1 MALLYA
7 TVGTGHRTA
16 ALALGEWF
24 RREGRDVKVQCL
36 DVLSFASPLVRGFIS
51 RSYLEMVKRAPRLW
65 GYFYDTLDDPEAREG
80 LLNSLNEM
88 TARLNLRR
96 LRRRLEAFRPHA
108 LFCTHFFGAGS
119 LAEAF
124 APQVPLYYVNTDF
137 LSHVFH
143 RNRLFAGW
151 FVAGPEAV
159 RQYAAD
165 GITEKVHETGIPVF
179 PSYASPP
186 GREAARG
193 ALGLPSEGRVVLVIS
208 GGIGVGPI
216 EEVVASLASREDWTT
231 LVVCGNNQRLQRRMQ
246 RVFASR
252 PQVRVKGFVE
262 DILEHYAA
270 SDLVVMKPGG
280 LCTSEVLCLGLP
292 ILLMDPIP
300 GQEQRNSDYLLDR
313 GAARVLFEVRRT
325 AERVE
330 EILGDPQE
338 LVRLR
343 EACSR
348 LARPFAGRE
357 VVRAVF
363 REQGWGD
370 PCGTFG
376 PS

>member
-1 MALLYA
+1 MEIRVALLYA

-24 RREGRDVKVQCL
+24 RREGQDVKVQCL
-36 DVLSFASPLVRGFIS
+36 DVLSFSSPLVRGFIS

-65 GYFYDTLDDPEAREG
+65 GYFYDTLDDPEARDG
-80 LLNSLNEM
+80 LLGSLNEM
-88 TARLNLRR
+88 TAKLNLRR
-96 LRRRLEAFRPHA
+96 LKRRLEAFGPHA
-108 LFCTHFFGAGS
+108 LFCTHFFGAGP

-151 FVAGPEAV
+151 FVAGPEAA

-179 PSYASPP
+179 PAYASPP
-186 GREAARG
+186 GREEARAA
-193 ALGLPSEGRVVLVIS
+193 LNLPREGRVVLVIS

-216 EEVVASLASREDWTT
+216 EEAVASLARRRDWTT
-231 LVVCGNNQRLQRRMQ
+231 LVVCGNNQRLLRRM
-246 RVFASR
+246 RKLFSGASH
-252 PQVRVKGFVE
+252 VRIEGFVE
-262 DILEHYAA
+262 NILEHYAA

-325 AERVE
+325 AERAE
-330 EILGDPQE
+330 EILEDPAE
-338 LVRLR
+338 RARLR
-343 EACSR
+343 EACAR
-348 LARPFAGRE
+348 LARPYAGRE
-357 VVRAVF
+357 VVRTVF
-363 REQGWGD
+363 REQGWNQV
-370 PCGTFG
+370 
-376 PS
+376 